1 MSSLTLRKAN
11 IVNNCV
17 MENNEQQI
25 LSEIRQMI
33 SYMRSQ
39 LDLIEEKVEQL
50 VSDNDREAADEL
62 PVDLDIEDV
71 MMDFEVAETVDQEVA
86 GPEVSEEFTIDEAEE
101 AEEIVALEE
110 KEASDVGED
119 GLDVEAEV
127 EEEVEA
133 ESEIKAED
141 VLDEPSDDDVLMT
154 PAEESV
160 DECLLVMPEDP
171 EDDLPEGDM
180 LIDVAA
186 AALKPAVI
194 DAMTEKEAWRRDIP
208 GSAVKD
214 IRGAISLNDRI
225 LFINSLFDE
234 DPMLFQ
240 TVLTK
245 INSMTSLDE
254 AVEYL
259 RTERPSWNMESDEV
273 YRFMMAVRRRIQ

>member
-110 KEASDVGED
+110 KEASAEGGD
-119 GLDVEAEV
+119 GLD
-127 EEEVEA
+127 VEA

>member
-110 KEASDVGED
+110 KEASAEGGD
-119 GLDVEAEV
+119 GLDVEAE
-127 EEEVEA
+127 
-133 ESEIKAED
+133 SEIK
-141 VLDEPSDDDVLMT
+141 
-154 PAEESV
+154 
-160 DECLLVMPEDP
+160 
-171 EDDLPEGDM
+171 
-180 LIDVAA
+180 
-186 AALKPAVI
+186 K
-194 DAMTEKEAWRRDIP
+194 EKEEKLEKDKLMERIRVAENIVSPSKTRD
-208 GSAVKD
+208 
-214 IRGAISLNDRI
+214 RQ
-225 LFINSLFDE
+225 
-234 DPMLFQ
+234 M
-240 TVLTK
+240 
-245 INSMTSLDE
+245 SM
-254 AVEYL
+254 
-259 RTERPSWNMESDEV
+259 
-273 YRFMMAVRRRIQ
+273 